1 MVRTNWKV
9 YEEDY
14 WAINTTIQEL
24 LKNSNSKSIMLLDK
38 TGQMISSVG
47 EEPRFDL
54 HSFASL
60 CAADFEANAQLAE
73 LIGERDFSTLYHQG
87 SNESMYLARVE
98 QNIILVILFDKK
110 TTLGLVRLRTKK
122 AVDGLAIVIRRLYDK
137 LEYENE
143 EMTQQTQFGEEF
155 AAEAELEIDS
165 LFTD

>member
-47 EEPRFDL
+47 EEPQFDL

-73 LIGERDFSTLYHQG
+73 LIGEKDFSTLYHQG

-98 QNIILVILFDKK
+98 QNLILVILFDKK

-122 AVDGLAIVIRRLYDK
+122 AVENLSTVIRRLYDK

-143 EMTQQTQFGEEF
+143 EITQTQFGEEF

>member
-9 YEEDY
+9 FEQDY
-14 WAINTTIQEL
+14 WAINTTLQEL
-24 LKNSNSKSIMLLDK
+24 NKNSNATSIILLDK
-38 TGQMISSVG
+38 TGQLISSVG
-47 EEPRFDL
+47 EEPRFDM

-60 CAADFEANAQLAE
+60 CAADFEANAQLAK
-73 LIGERDFSTLYHQG
+73 LIGEKDFSTLYHQG

-98 QNIILVILFDKK
+98 KDIILVVLFDKK

-122 AVDGLAIVIRRLYDK
+122 AVENLATVIRGLYDK

-143 EMTQQTQFGEEF
+143 EYSDLGEDF

-165 LFTD
+165 LFSD

>member
-14 WAINTTIQEL
+14 WAINTTIEEL

-47 EEPRFDL
+47 EEPHFDL

-87 SNESMYLARVE
+87 SNESMYLARIE
-98 QNIILVILFDKK
+98 RNIILVILFDRK

-122 AVDGLAIVIRRLYDK
+122 AVDGLSTVIRRLYEK

-143 EMTQQTQFGEEF
+143 EMTQQSQFDEEF
-155 AAEAELEIDS
+155 TAAAEIEIDS